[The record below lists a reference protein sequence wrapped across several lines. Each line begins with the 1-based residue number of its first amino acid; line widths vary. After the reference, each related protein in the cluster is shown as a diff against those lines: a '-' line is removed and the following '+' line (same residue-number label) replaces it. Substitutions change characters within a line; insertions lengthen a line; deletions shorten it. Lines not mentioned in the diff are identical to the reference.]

1 MLGVLGSGYLAP
13 AMATPTE
20 LTSTDLV
27 GEFKRQIL
35 EAAIDSGVSIA
46 SLAYIDESG
55 KLSSNTLF
63 SSKAK
68 IRGVQIATY
77 LDAIGPGIKSNI
89 DKTVIDSESW
99 CEVLKESGLERQGL
113 LALEISAE
121 PGGESISSAILSEL
135 IGRLEASVDEQ
146 AAVAGF
152 RFGGTK
158 VNRSPKHRHSS
169 NYLSFMLGN
178 LDSPPSSDFLVK
190 AQLRLVNGK
199 NILNTVFFNHPG
211 ASAFVNGLPS
221 RAAKKFDLFIS
232 IQASQPSSRTVFASA
247 ARSLPV
253 LVSRDLTYGDLRVED
268 FEATFTEI
276 LGEVIQDLHRE
287 TRCIPKTF
295 SVARENGDK
304 FKVDAG
310 SSRGVNVGDWL
321 IVADRRL
328 LVDNLVSDITV
339 DSLFVLEVVEAK
351 NSSATAVPI
360 GDSIAAKV
368 PRDFVYV
375 GLSIDEGLLR

>member
-1 MLGVLGSGYLAP
+1 MLG
-13 AMATPTE
+13 
-20 LTSTDLV
+20 D
-27 GEFKRQIL
+27 
-35 EAAIDSGVSIA
+35 
-46 SLAYIDESG
+46 
-55 KLSSNTLF
+55 
-63 SSKAK
+63 
-68 IRGVQIATY
+68 
-77 LDAIGPGIKSNI
+77 
-89 DKTVIDSESW
+89 
-99 CEVLKESGLERQGL
+99 
-113 LALEISAE
+113 
-121 PGGESISSAILSEL
+121 
-135 IGRLEASVDEQ
+135 
-146 AAVAGF
+146 
-152 RFGGTK
+152 
-158 VNRSPKHRHSS
+158 
-169 NYLSFMLGN
+169 

-199 NILNTVFFNHPG
+199 STLNSVFFNHPG
-211 ASAFVNGLPS
+211 TSAFVNGLPK

-375 GLSIDEGLLR
+375 GLSIDEGLVR